1 MSVVRCK
8 TSSNGELPHDAVG
21 AFHRDG
27 VLIVDGFKSR
37 AECERLRER
46 ANALVE
52 EHGPRA
58 AGTIFSTKAP
68 QHLDSR
74 YFMQSAIGIGVFFE
88 EEAFGADGKLAYPLP
103 LAVNKLGHAMHDLDP
118 VFSAFSKG
126 PALQAVSASLGVAQ
140 PRVMQSMYIF
150 KQPSIGGEVVCHQ
163 DSTYLYTEPMSVT
176 GYWFAIDDAHRGN
189 GCLGGI
195 PREHRKGL
203 KKLFRSKADGRLE
216 TDELNAAIEWDMSAL
231 EWLEVPA
238 GTLIVFNGCF
248 PHLSEANRSAQARH
262 AYTLH
267 AVDGA
272 CSYPADNWLQRPAEF
287 PARGFV

>member
-1 MSVVRCK
+1 MPVAHCK
-8 TSSNGELPHDAVG
+8 PLSSGTLPANAIE

-27 VLIVDGFKSR
+27 VLVIDGFKPRS
-37 AECERLRER
+37 ECERLRER

-58 AGTIFSTKAP
+58 AGTIFSTKSP

-74 YFMQSAIGIGVFFE
+74 YFLESATGIGVFFE
-88 EEAFGADGKLAYPLP
+88 EEAFDADGKLAYPLP

-150 KQPSIGGEVVCHQ
+150 KQPNIGGEVTCHQ
-163 DSTYLYTEPMSVT
+163 DSTYLYTDPMSVT

-195 PREHRKGL
+195 PGEHRKGL
-203 KKLFRSKADGRLE
+203 KRLFRRKDGDRLD
-216 TDELNAAIEWDMSAL
+216 TDELDSSIAWDMSAL

-248 PHLSEANRSAQARH
+248 PHLSEANRSTQARH

-272 CSYPADNWLQRPAEF
+272 CAYPADNWLQRPPPF
-287 PARGFV
+287 PACGFV

>member
-1 MSVVRCK
+1 MSVTRCK
-8 TSSNGELPHDAVG
+8 TLPGGGLPPEAVA

-27 VLIVDGFKSR
+27 VLIVEDFKSR
-37 AECERLRER
+37 AECERLRRR
-46 ANALVE
+46 ANELVDE
-52 EHGPRA
+52 YGPRA

-68 QHLDSR
+68 QHLNSR
-74 YFMQSAIGIGVFFE
+74 YFLESAAGIGVFFE
-88 EEAFGADGKLAYPLP
+88 EEAFATDGRLAYPLA
-103 LAVNKLGHAMHDLDP
+103 LAVNKLGHALHDLDP

-126 PALQAVSASLGVAQ
+126 PALQAVSASLGMVQ

-150 KQPSIGGEVVCHQ
+150 KQPNIGGEVVCHQ
-163 DSTYLYTEPMSVT
+163 DSTYLYTDPMSVI

-195 PREHRKGL
+195 PGEHRKGL
-203 KKLFRSKADGRLE
+203 KKLFRRKDDGALE
-216 TDELNAAIEWDMSAL
+216 TIDVDTSIAWDMAAL

-267 AVDGA
+267 AVDGNCA
-272 CSYPADNWLQRPAEF
+272 YPADNWLQRPAEL
-287 PARGFV
+287 PAIGFV

>member
-1 MSVVRCK
+1 MPVLHCNPPTDGHLSTK
-8 TSSNGELPHDAVG
+8 AVD

-27 VLIVDGFKSR
+27 VLIIEGFKSR
-37 AECERLRER
+37 SECEQLRER

-52 EHGPRA
+52 EYGPRA
-58 AGTIFSTKAP
+58 TATIFSTKAP

-74 YFMQSAIGIGVFFE
+74 YFIESATGIGVFFE
-88 EEAFGADGKLAYPLP
+88 EEAFDAEGRLAYPLP

-118 VFSAFSKG
+118 IFSAFSKG
-126 PALQAVSASLGVAQ
+126 QALQAVSNSLGVAQ

-150 KQPSIGGEVVCHQ
+150 KQPSIGGEVMCHQ
-163 DSTYLYTEPMSVT
+163 DSTYLYTDPMSVI

-195 PREHRKGL
+195 PGEHRKGL
-203 KKLFRSKADGRLE
+203 KKLFRRKDAERLE
-216 TDELNAAIEWDMSAL
+216 TDELDPTIDWNMSAL

-248 PHLSEANRSAQARH
+248 PHLSEANRSTQARH

-267 AVDGA
+267 AVDAA
-272 CSYPADNWLQRPAEF
+272 CAYPADNWLQRPANF
-287 PARGFV
+287 PATGFI

>member
-1 MSVVRCK
+1 MPVAHCK
-8 TSSNGELPHDAVG
+8 PLSSGTLPANAIE

-27 VLIVDGFKSR
+27 VLVIDGFKPRS
-37 AECERLRER
+37 ECERLRER

-58 AGTIFSTKAP
+58 AGTIFSTKSP

-74 YFMQSAIGIGVFFE
+74 YFLESATGIGVFFE
-88 EEAFGADGKLAYPLP
+88 EEAFDADGKLAYPLP

-150 KQPSIGGEVVCHQ
+150 KQPNIGGEVTCHQ
-163 DSTYLYTEPMSVT
+163 DSTYLYTDPMSVI
-176 GYWFAIDDAHRGN
+176 GYWFAVDDAHRGN

-195 PREHRKGL
+195 PGEHRKGL
-203 KKLFRSKADGRLE
+203 KRLFRRKDGDRLD
-216 TDELNAAIEWDMSAL
+216 TDELDSSIAWDMSAL

-248 PHLSEANRSAQARH
+248 PHLSEANRSTQARH

-272 CSYPADNWLQRPAEF
+272 CAYPADNWLQRPPPF
-287 PARGFV
+287 PACGFV

>member
-1 MSVVRCK
+1 MPVAHCK
-8 TSSNGELPHDAVG
+8 PLSSGTLPANAIE

-27 VLIVDGFKSR
+27 VLVIDGFKPRS
-37 AECERLRER
+37 ECERLRER

-58 AGTIFSTKAP
+58 AGTIFSTKSP

-74 YFMQSAIGIGVFFE
+74 YFLESATGIGVFFE
-88 EEAFGADGKLAYPLP
+88 EEAFDADGKLAYPLP

-150 KQPSIGGEVVCHQ
+150 KQPNIGGEVMCHQ
-163 DSTYLYTEPMSVT
+163 DSTYLYTDPMSVI
-176 GYWFAIDDAHRGN
+176 GYWFAVDDAHRGN

-195 PREHRKGL
+195 PGEHRKGL
-203 KKLFRSKADGRLE
+203 KRLFRRKDGDRLD
-216 TDELNAAIEWDMSAL
+216 TDELDSSIAWDMSAL

-248 PHLSEANRSAQARH
+248 PHLSEANRSTQARH

-272 CSYPADNWLQRPAEF
+272 CAYPADNWLQRPPPF
-287 PARGFV
+287 PACGFV